1 MMKTFHL
8 LAAVG
13 ELVAGLALL
22 ILPSLGGWL
31 LLGEELSGV
40 AVSLARVLGIALVGL
55 AVACWP
61 GPATPRNGMS
71 TYSATVT
78 TQSRQRRPRRWVD
91 WHTPLAS
98 GLTSRHPD
106 ALTGRSCYHA
116 EGRKTEANPIIPS
129 QY

>member
-8 LAAVG
+8 LAAVS
-13 ELVAGLALL
+13 ELSAGLALL

-61 GPATPRNGMS
+61 EPATPRNGML
-71 TYSATVT
+71 TYSATIT
-78 TQSRQRRPRRWVD
+78 TLSRQRRPRRWVD

-106 ALTGRSCYHA
+106 DLSGRSCYHG
-116 EGRKTEANPIIPS
+116 EGKNTEANPIIPS